1 MTTRD
6 DLMSELRKIE
16 ARLMASNETK
26 ADAWDIGLA
35 IEQLTA
41 SASALEAKDAEIA
54 HQAGW
59 IQRLQMAL
67 LFWMPG
73 VDLRLDDA
81 TRELAADD
89 AMLLA
94 GYSGPLDIERWGDG
108 ILERAIAAESRI
120 TDLERQ
126 LAEETERCALL
137 EKLHAFVVEH
147 YANQDMNH
155 MDFRVDAYV
164 IAAALEQSK
173 EGK

>member
-6 DLMSELRKIE
+6 DLVSELRKIE

-54 HQAGW
+54 
-59 IQRLQMAL
+59 RLKLKVLGSTFDENIFEA
-67 LFWMPG
+67 
-73 VDLRLDDA
+73 
-81 TRELAADD
+81 
-89 AMLLA
+89 
-94 GYSGPLDIERWGDG
+94 
-108 ILERAIAAESRI
+108 RAIAAESRV
-120 TDLERQ
+120 TSLERQ
-126 LAEETERCALL
+126 LAEETERCAALA
-137 EKLHAFVVEH
+137 KLHAFVVEH

-164 IAAALEQSK
+164 IAAALELTK
-173 EGK
+173 EK